1 MNLHP
6 TTQQHFHHNSII
18 LRQRHLFFQ
27 YTLRYIRNNMISNTG
42 DIPLLAGGY
51 ITLDTVKV
59 SRRVD
64 YGFMHCIIYS
74 IRIAYTY
81 LHYSNTFS
89 IEYRHYWQ
97 STD

>member
-1 MNLHP
+1 MLMNLHP
-6 TTQQHFHHNSII
+6 TDTTHFHKG
-18 LRQRHLFFQ
+18 QRHLFFQ

-81 LHYSNTFS
+81 LHHFAH
-89 IEYRHYWQ
+89 IFHRIPALLAI
-97 STD
+97 DGLR

>member
-1 MNLHP
+1 
-6 TTQQHFHHNSII
+6 
-18 LRQRHLFFQ
+18 
-27 YTLRYIRNNMISNTG
+27 MISNTG

-74 IRIAYTY
+74 IRIA
-81 LHYSNTFS
+81 NKVKKV
-89 IEYRHYWQ
+89 
-97 STD
+97 